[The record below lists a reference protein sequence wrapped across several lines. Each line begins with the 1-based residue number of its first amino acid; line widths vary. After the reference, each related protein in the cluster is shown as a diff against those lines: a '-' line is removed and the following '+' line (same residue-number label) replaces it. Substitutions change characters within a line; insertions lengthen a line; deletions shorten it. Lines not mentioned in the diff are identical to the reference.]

1 MDAGV
6 PLQSAADETHAELER
21 NILEQVIRLDNF
33 FGNVKIENR
42 QKAGYQLR
50 WRNSLRVE

>member
-1 MDAGV
+1 LDAGV